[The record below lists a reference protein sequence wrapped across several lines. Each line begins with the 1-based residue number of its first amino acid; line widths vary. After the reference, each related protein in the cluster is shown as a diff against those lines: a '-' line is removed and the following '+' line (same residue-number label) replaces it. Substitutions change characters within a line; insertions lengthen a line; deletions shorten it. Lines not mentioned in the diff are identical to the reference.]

1 MELGEAIS
9 YYRRQRGLTIDQL
22 VEKSGV
28 PKGTLNKIMNGVT
41 NSPKV
46 ETVKAIAAALDISLS
61 DLDAMQQK
69 DEVPAKAITIP
80 RKLERVTDYS
90 TALDESRHAIAYG
103 GDGWKIPKSQ
113 VHAFMEDKKAHK
125 EWQLKIKSEIM
136 KTIREHFFTDDQL
149 IAIQVLVDSIAKN
162 EGGEA

>member
-69 DEVPAKAITIP
+69 DEVPAKEF
-80 RKLERVTDYS
+80 KY
-90 TALDESRHAIAYG
+90 
-103 GDGWKIPKSQ
+103 
-113 VHAFMEDKKAHK
+113 
-125 EWQLKIKSEIM
+125 
-136 KTIREHFFTDDQL
+136 FTYT
-149 IAIQVLVDSIAKN
+149 
-162 EGGEA
+162 